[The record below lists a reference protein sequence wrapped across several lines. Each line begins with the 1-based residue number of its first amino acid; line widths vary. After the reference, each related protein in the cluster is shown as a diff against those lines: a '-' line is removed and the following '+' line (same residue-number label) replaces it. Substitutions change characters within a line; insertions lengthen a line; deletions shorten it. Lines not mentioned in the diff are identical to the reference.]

1 MTNPSPLRIGTYY
14 RMHLLHRLGV
24 DGATGVV
31 VDVGGRDGHWV
42 AGMAGTR
49 ILVDLDIV
57 RAEPSVDY
65 VRGSADAI
73 PLRSTVADSVYSLD
87 VIEHTPDEAAVIDE
101 MLRLLR
107 PGGRLVLT
115 TPSADMRVFPGVLQ
129 PWVDRKWGHERVRG
143 FSASY
148 LEKLLRDRGVEVQVR
163 PLAYR
168 LFRWCY
174 FPLRALWAAP
184 GGIGRAAVRAV
195 AAVDARYAWGG
206 HGALLVEAH
215 A

>member
-1 MTNPSPLRIGTYY
+1 VTDSSPLRIGTYY

-24 DGATGVV
+24 DGASGVV
-31 VDVGGRDGHWV
+31 VDVGGRDGRWV
-42 AGMAGTR
+42 AGMTGTR

-65 VRGSADAI
+65 VRGSGDAI

-115 TPSADMRVFPGVLQ
+115 TPSADMRVFPGMLQ
-129 PWVDRKWGHERVRG
+129 PWVDRKWGHDRVRG

-174 FPLRALWAAP
+174 FPLRALWGVP

-206 HGALLVEAH
+206 HGALLVEAR